1 MKHQKR
7 WKWMIGFGILGTIVG
22 ISDFN
27 FKIIIFYALW
37 TIISFI
43 CFKNNVIIFP
53 DKEKN
58 KTNKNYNTNN
68 LQKTEKINNVETL
81 VSYGRLPTDEEK
93 RKERNKMTKK
103 LREEILLRDNYTC
116 KKCGL
121 SRYVE
126 PNLNLHVDHIIPI
139 AKGGKTVK
147 ENLQTLCWK
156 CNLSKGDKLEDD

>member
-1 MKHQKR
+1 
-7 WKWMIGFGILGTIVG
+7 MIGFGILGTIVG

-68 LQKTEKINNVETL
+68 
-81 VSYGRLPTDEEK
+81 
-93 RKERNKMTKK
+93 
-103 LREEILLRDNYTC
+103 
-116 KKCGL
+116 
-121 SRYVE
+121 
-126 PNLNLHVDHIIPI
+126 
-139 AKGGKTVK
+139 
-147 ENLQTLCWK
+147 
-156 CNLSKGDKLEDD
+156 